1 MEAAARGQVTSG
13 PHFDPLLPPPATRVD
28 QCLGRCTR
36 YVPCWITARMSL
48 RLTKRVAGSCT
59 TQ

>member
-13 PHFDPLLPPPATRVD
+13 AHFDPLLLPPATRVD
-28 QCLGRCTR
+28 QWLGRCTR
-36 YVPCWITARMSL
+36 YEPCWITARMSL